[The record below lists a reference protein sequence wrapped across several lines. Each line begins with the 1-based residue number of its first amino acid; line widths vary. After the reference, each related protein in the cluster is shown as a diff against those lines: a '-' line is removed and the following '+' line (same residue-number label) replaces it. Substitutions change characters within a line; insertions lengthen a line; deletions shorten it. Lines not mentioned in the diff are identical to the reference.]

1 MSSLYCGYAFEE
13 LSENEM
19 REIDGGIGL
28 ELTITSWSSVPCSL
42 SGIISGT
49 IVTIISLCAS

>member
-13 LSENEM
+13 LPEKEM
-19 REIDGGIGL
+19 QEVDGGVGF

-42 SGIISGT
+42 SGVISGT
-49 IVTIISLCAS
+49 IVTIISLAGN